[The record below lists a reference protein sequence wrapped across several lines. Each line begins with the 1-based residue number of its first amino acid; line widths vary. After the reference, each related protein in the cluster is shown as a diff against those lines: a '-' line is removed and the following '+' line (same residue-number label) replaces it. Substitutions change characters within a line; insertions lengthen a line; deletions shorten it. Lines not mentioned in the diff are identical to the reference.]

1 MMKSGNSGA
10 NCLTNPETPMRST
23 LLALCL
29 LAVVGLSAW
38 RFLAPAPAPKSP
50 IERLKSASPVE
61 AVRQARPVTP
71 SARPVAEEAPKLSA
85 QRAQMEERFNELK
98 EEGRRVRQALIDSDP
113 KAAQAYNEVVRRPE
127 YRALLDRRH
136 AIEAAWASAPE
147 NEREGMLNEMNS
159 LRQQGFTLILAE
171 IQRMQSQP
179 ESTTVQRVSPG
190 TLQLTPSTAAPAS
203 APAAPVVFQ

>member
-1 MMKSGNSGA
+1 
-10 NCLTNPETPMRST
+10 MRST

-29 LAVVGLSAW
+29 VAVVGLGAW

-61 AVRQARPVTP
+61 TVRAAKPIQTV
-71 SARPVAEEAPKLSA
+71 SAPRQEAESSAKTSA
-85 QRAQMEERFNELK
+85 QRAQMEERFNDLK
-98 EEGRRVRQALIDSDP
+98 EEGRRVRQALIESDP

-136 AIEAAWASAPE
+136 AIEAAWAKAPE
-147 NEREGMLNEMNS
+147 DEREGMLNEMNS
-159 LRQQGFTLILAE
+159 LRQQGFTLILGE
-171 IQRMQSQP
+171 IQRLQSQP
-179 ESTTVQRVSPG
+179 GAP
-190 TLQLTPSTAAPAS
+190 TASGSSATRSAPANAPAQ

>member
-1 MMKSGNSGA
+1 
-10 NCLTNPETPMRST
+10 MRST

-29 LAVVGLSAW
+29 VAVVGLGAW

-50 IERLKSASPVE
+50 IERLKSASPIETVRATKPVQTVSAPRQE
-61 AVRQARPVTP
+61 AESPAKT
-71 SARPVAEEAPKLSA
+71 SA
-85 QRAQMEERFNELK
+85 QRAQMEERFNDLK
-98 EEGRRVRQALIDSDP
+98 EEGRRVRQALIESDP

-136 AIEAAWASAPE
+136 AIEAAWAKAPE

-179 ESTTVQRVSPG
+179 SAPAPGGAQATTS
-190 TLQLTPSTAAPAS
+190 TPSATPAQ